1 MSELLSIY
9 RHALL
14 ARLVDERLEV
24 LGRGGRIGVHPDS
37 QQAETVIV
45 AAALAL
51 TENDWVFPTARD
63 HAAAFV
69 RGVDVATYLAHVIG
83 GATDPL
89 SGHANPGCFCS
100 RAKKIAPPTGQLS
113 QHLTQAMGL
122 AWACRLRKDASCVL
136 ALLPE
141 TAADAGDFHSAVNFA
156 GVTKA
161 PIVFLVRTDGS
172 RPERPARR
180 ADTIGSR
187 PLRGRLRPRS
197 EAPAPDVE
205 VADKGIA
212 YGVASVDITG
222 DPMTVLEAVRE
233 AAERARRGE
242 GPTLLEARISPEH
255 DSLERVRRQLLDEG
269 AFDESADM
277 LHRREVM
284 GEIEAAIVAAIDAG
298 PASPDSIF
306 DHVHAELAPHLIRQ
320 RDELRAVHEAV

>member
-9 RHALL
+9 RHALR

-24 LGRGGRIGVHPDS
+24 LGRSGRIGLHPDS
-37 QQAETVIV
+37 QRAETVIV

-83 GATDPL
+83 GASDPL
-89 SGHANPGCFCS
+89 SGHAAPGCFCS
-100 RAKKIAPPTGQLS
+100 REKKIAPPTGQLS

-122 AWACRLRKDASCVL
+122 AWAARLRKDASCVL

-156 GVTKA
+156 GATKA
-161 PIVFLVRTDGS
+161 PIVFLVRTDG
-172 RPERPARR
+172 
-180 ADTIGSR
+180 
-187 PLRGRLRPRS
+187 S

-212 YGVASVDITG
+212 YGVASLDVSG
-222 DPMTVLEAVRE
+222 DPLHVLEAVRD

-242 GPTLLEARISPEH
+242 GPTLIEARISLDH
-255 DSLERVRRQLLDEG
+255 DPLAKVRTRLIDDG

-277 LHRREVM
+277 HHRRELM

-298 PASPDSIF
+298 APSLDSLF
-306 DHVHAELAPHLIRQ
+306 DHVTAELTPHLIRQ
-320 RDELRAVHEAV
+320 RDELRRIYEGSA

>member
-1 MSELLSIY
+1 MSELQQIY
-9 RHALL
+9 RHALT

-24 LGRGGRIGVHPDS
+24 LARGGRIGMHPDS
-37 QQAETVIV
+37 QRAETVIV

-69 RGVDVATYLAHVIG
+69 RGVDVATYLGHVVG
-83 GATDPL
+83 GASDPL
-89 SGHANPGCFCS
+89 SGHATPGCFCS
-100 RAKKIAPPTGQLS
+100 KEKKIAPPTGQLS

-122 AWACRLRKDASCVL
+122 AWAVRLRKDAACVL

-161 PIVFLVRTDGS
+161 PIIFLVRSHRSAGLAGTPAFDG
-172 RPERPARR
+172 
-180 ADTIGSR
+180 
-187 PLRGRLRPRS
+187 S

-212 YGVASVDITG
+212 YGVASLDVSG
-222 DPMTVLEAVRE
+222 DPLHVLEAVRE

-242 GPTLLEARISPEH
+242 GPTLIEARISVDH
-255 DSLERVRRQLLDEG
+255 DPLEKVRQRLIAEG

-284 GEIEAAIVAAIDAG
+284 AAIEAGVVAAFESGA
-298 PASPDSIF
+298 PPLDSIF
-306 DHVHAELAPHLIRQ
+306 DHVTAELPPHLVRQ
-320 RDELRAVHEAV
+320 REELRDATGSHEAS